1 MSTVLFKVL
10 AFVLMIALGYFAK
23 ASHLLQQEDSQILMK
38 IIINITM
45 PMALFIMLDSRFWW
59 VLTGS
64 VKVR

>member
-38 IIINITM
+38 IIINITIVIKTDF
-45 PMALFIMLDSRFWW
+45 FI
-59 VLTGS
+59 
-64 VKVR
+64 